1 MPKIAVFDVGNI
13 LIRWDQR
20 NLYQKIFG
28 DRRQMEHFLAE
39 VCTNAWNLEQDRGRS
54 WADGEREAIARHPE
68 FEAEIRAF
76 RARWWE
82 TLHGPIAE
90 HVALLDALQRN
101 GVPTYA
107 ITNFAADTF
116 EETCAAF
123 PFMQRFNGVIC
134 SGREG
139 VCKPNPAIYRLLLER
154 FGLNAG
160 DCVFIDD
167 SAANIAAADALG
179 FHTIHYTIGL
189 DSAGAFRQFGF
200 PVG

>member
-1 MPKIAVFDVGNI
+1 MPTVAVFDVGNI

-20 NLYQKIFG
+20 NLYQRIFA
-28 DRRQMEHFLAE
+28 DRRQMEHFLAH

-54 WADGEREAIARHPE
+54 WAEGEAEAIARHPE
-68 FEAEIRAF
+68 CEAEIRAF

-82 TLHGPIAE
+82 TVGGPIDA
-90 HVALLDALQRN
+90 HVALLQTLQAR

-116 EETCAAF
+116 AETCARY
-123 PFMQRFNGVIC
+123 PFMQNFHGVIC
-134 SGREG
+134 SGEEK
-139 VCKPNPAIYRLLLER
+139 VCKPDPAIYRLLLDR
-154 FGLNAG
+154 YSLSAN

-167 SAANIAAADALG
+167 SAANIAAAEALG

-189 DSAGAFRQFGF
+189 DAKGAFRQFGF
-200 PVG
+200 PVD

>member
-1 MPKIAVFDVGNI
+1 MPRIAVFDVGNI

-20 NLYQKIFG
+20 NLYQRIFA
-28 DRRQMEHFLAE
+28 DRKQMEHFLAH
-39 VCTNAWNLEQDRGRS
+39 VCTNDWNLEQDRGRS
-54 WADGEREAIARHPE
+54 WAEGEAEAIARHPE

-82 TLHGPIAE
+82 TVAGPIAE
-90 HVALLDALQRN
+90 HVALLQTLQAN

-116 EETCAAF
+116 AETCERYA
-123 PFMQRFNGVIC
+123 FMQHFKGVIC
-134 SGREG
+134 SGQEK
-139 VCKPNPAIYRLLLER
+139 VCKPDPAIYRLLLGR
-154 FGLNAG
+154 YGLNAG

-179 FHTIHYTIGL
+179 FHTIHATIGL
-189 DSAGAFRQFGF
+189 DAKGAFRQFGF
-200 PVG
+200 PVD